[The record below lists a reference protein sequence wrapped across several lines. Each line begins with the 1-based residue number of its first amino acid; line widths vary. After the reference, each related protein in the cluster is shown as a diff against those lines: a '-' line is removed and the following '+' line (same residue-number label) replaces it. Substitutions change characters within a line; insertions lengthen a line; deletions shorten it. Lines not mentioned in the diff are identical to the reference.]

1 METFPPFLPPCS
13 ILPSKLVRVPA
24 LCMQRVPG
32 TLSSSQPVPVA
43 WLTSH
48 QNSRFY
54 WFLSIPLILI
64 FFFFFTHF
72 LCFHQKKSPKSFK
85 RKKKGSNKTEQKWL
99 LCLGAATTSLAKLHP
114 CSSRPNSMCLI
125 KVHVNTYKICKGMA
139 LCSLAEAEIPVSRL
153 WVSWISVKVQK
164 ESCELLFL
172 SVPPGI
178 TEWFGLDGTSKDHL
192 IQTLVC
198 LSSIWSTHPEWK
210 SSFGTEKVLKRKQI

>member
-1 METFPPFLPPCS
+1 
-13 ILPSKLVRVPA
+13 
-24 LCMQRVPG
+24 
-32 TLSSSQPVPVA
+32 
-43 WLTSH
+43 
-48 QNSRFY
+48 
-54 WFLSIPLILI
+54 
-64 FFFFFTHF
+64 
-72 LCFHQKKSPKSFK
+72 
-85 RKKKGSNKTEQKWL
+85 
-99 LCLGAATTSLAKLHP
+99 
-114 CSSRPNSMCLI
+114 
-125 KVHVNTYKICKGMA
+125 MA

-172 SVPPGI
+172 SVLPGI